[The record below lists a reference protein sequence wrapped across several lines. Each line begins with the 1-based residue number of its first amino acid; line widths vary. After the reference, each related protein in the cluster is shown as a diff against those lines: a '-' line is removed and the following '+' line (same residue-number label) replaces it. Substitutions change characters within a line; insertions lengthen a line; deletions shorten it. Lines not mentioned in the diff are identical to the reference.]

1 MAVDQ
6 FLLELQLVNRLDAYE
21 IFTRKRLTVAP
32 PFMKH
37 DSRRVDVDDG
47 GKEAIINGAI
57 PKISYAPFKFLSC
70 WSSKRSISKGIL
82 LP

>member
-1 MAVDQ
+1 MTLPGCQPVGRVQRKVDRGGHLPVTYDYGHLPARGHVSVAGQ
-6 FLLELQLVNRLDAYE
+6 KE
-21 IFTRKRLTVAP
+21 KR
-32 PFMKH
+32 M
-37 DSRRVDVDDG
+37 
-47 GKEAIINGAI
+47 ENGAI